1 MAATV
6 VCISR
11 TMGALG
17 EDVGRLVAGKLG
29 FDYVDEDIVSRAAE
43 RGEVTAADVAD
54 AERRQ
59 SLLRR
64 LLTELGTGS
73 GVETYGLGP
82 VPGGNLPDDMRSLI
96 REAIE
101 EAAGRGK
108 VVIVA
113 HAASFALAGRE
124 GLLRVLVT
132 ASPETRADRYEA
144 SIEDSDTART
154 DYLRRFYGVEHELPT
169 HYDLVINTDVVTVER
184 AAELIALAAG

>member
-1 MAATV
+1 MAAAV

-11 TMGALG
+11 TMGAGG
-17 EDVGRLVAGKLG
+17 EEVGRLVAGKLG

-43 RGEVTAADVAD
+43 RGEVTAEDVAD

-64 LLTELGTGS
+64 LLTELGTG
-73 GVETYGLGP
+73 GGAETYGLAP
-82 VPGGNLPDDMRSLI
+82 VPGGNLPDDMRAFI

-101 EAAGRGK
+101 EAAGRGS

-113 HAASFALAGRE
+113 HAASYALASRE
-124 GLLRVLVT
+124 GILRVLVT
-132 ASPETRADRYEA
+132 ASPETRAGRHEG
-144 SIEDSDTART
+144 SIKSSDAERA

-169 HYDLVINTDVVTVER
+169 HYDLVINTDVVSVEQ
-184 AAELIALAAG
+184 AAELIALAAR

>member
-11 TMGALG
+11 TMGAAG

-29 FDYVDEDIVSRAAE
+29 FDYVDEDIVGRAAE
-43 RGEVTAADVAD
+43 RGEVTAEDVAD

-64 LLTELGTGS
+64 VLTELGAGGS
-73 GVETYGLGP
+73 AETYGLSP
-82 VPGGNLPDDMRSLI
+82 IPGRGLPDDMRALI

-101 EAAGRGK
+101 EAAGRGS

-124 GLLRVLVT
+124 GILRVLIT
-132 ASPETRADRYEA
+132 ASPETRASRYEG
-144 SIEDSDTART
+144 SIEDSDDERA
-154 DYLRRFYGVEHELPT
+154 DYLRRFYGVEVELAT
-169 HYDLVINTDVVTVER
+169 HYDLVINTDVVSVDR
-184 AAELIALAAG
+184 AAELVALAAG

>member
-11 TMGALG
+11 TMGGGG
-17 EDVGRLVAGKLG
+17 EEVGRLVAGKLG

-43 RGEVTAADVAD
+43 RGEVTAEDVAD

-64 LLTELGTGS
+64 VLTELGAG
-73 GVETYGLGP
+73 GGAETYGLAP
-82 VPGGNLPDDMRSLI
+82 VPGGNLPDDMRALI

-101 EAAGRGK
+101 EAAGRGN

-113 HAASFALAGRE
+113 HAASFALAGQE
-124 GLLRVLVT
+124 GILRVLVT
-132 ASPETRADRYEA
+132 ASPDTRAGRSES
-144 SIEDSDTART
+144 SIKDSDAERA
-154 DYLRRFYGVEHELPT
+154 DYLRRFYDVEQELPT
-169 HYDLVINTDVVTVER
+169 HYDLVVNTDVVSVER
-184 AAELIALAAG
+184 AADLIALAAG

>member
-11 TMGALG
+11 TIGALG
-17 EDVGRLVAGKLG
+17 EDVGRLVADKLG

-43 RGEVTAADVAD
+43 RGEVTTADVAD

-64 LLTELGTGS
+64 VLTELGTGS
-73 GVETYGLGP
+73 GVETYGLAP
-82 VPGGNLPDDMRSLI
+82 VPGGNLPDDIRSLI

-101 EAAGRGK
+101 EAAGRGN

-113 HAASFALAGRE
+113 HAASFALAGHE
-124 GLLRVLVT
+124 GSLRVLVT
-132 ASPETRADRYEA
+132 ASPETRADRHEG
-144 SIEDSDTART
+144 SIKDSDTARA

-169 HYDLVINTDVVTVER
+169 HYDVVINTDVVTVER
-184 AAELIALAAG
+184 AADLIALAAG